1 VRISQLAERA
11 GVTAKALRYYERIGL
26 LPEPARSPSGYR
38 NYDWTVLSRLR
49 FIRAAAAV
57 GLSLGEIRQVAALR
71 DRGAVPCDHVYE
83 LLQRRA
89 AEVDER
95 IEELQRLRRDLKG
108 LTGRAR
114 RLDPADCDPRG
125 VCHLIAPSAR

>member
-38 NYDWTVLSRLR
+38 NYDWTVLGRLR

>member
-1 VRISQLAERA
+1 MRISQLAERA

-38 NYDWTVLSRLR
+38 NYDWTVLGRLR